1 MPVLKLRL
9 EIAKNLMI
17 KRLLILGL
25 FAIFLFAGLQNYS
38 VARASSDLG
47 PRVSRLESE
56 LLNLRTQIYRLESQI
71 SSASRSSPQ
80 RSAPLPPAAA
90 PEEPRL
96 YRPISPTDP
105 MFDRLATLVIELKQQ
120 VSQLENRVSAL
131 EAAHP

>member
-1 MPVLKLRL
+1 
-9 EIAKNLMI
+9 MI
-17 KRLLILGL
+17 KRLLILGIFL
-25 FAIFLFAGLQNYS
+25 IFLFAGLQS
-38 VARASSDLG
+38 GSAVPASSDLA

-56 LLNLRTQIYRLESQI
+56 ILNLRTQIYRLESQI

-96 YRPISPTDP
+96 YKPISPTDP

-131 EAAHP
+131 EAAQP

>member
-1 MPVLKLRL
+1 
-9 EIAKNLMI
+9 MI

-25 FAIFLFAGLQNYS
+25 FLIFLFAGLQS
-38 VARASSDLG
+38 GSAVRASSDLG

-56 LLNLRTQIYRLESQI
+56 ILNLRTQIYRLESQI

-80 RSAPLPPAAA
+80 RSAPPPRAAA
-90 PEEPRL
+90 PEEEPRL

-131 EAAHP
+131 EAAQP